1 MFHNL
6 KEDCFFYARSRRAHN
21 ASSLFS
27 LRSTS
32 FLSVSTRRK
41 NHSQNKRRF
50 QAFQE
55 YVAYDSFARLFSHSL
70 PLSRRRT
77 FVGRLSCVLHT
88 SCPTFILSVP
98 ISLLPQPQQT
108 FLFIFPP
115 TSLEFHA
122 FQYPLRVFLTP
133 CGSRL
138 FFDLW
143 FVMRLPWLVLVPWST
158 RHVYP
163 TTGFAKVRYSCFSVL
178 DVSTSVCCQSIEI
191 VVSLFVALTSPLE
204 CGVRLRKT
212 AWNKVI
218 NKQTMQCQRQRRKG
232 TIRWWFEN
240 IQRLL
245 QFLRCYFMLPY

>member
-138 FFDLW
+138 FFDL
-143 FVMRLPWLVLVPWST
+143 
-158 RHVYP
+158 
-163 TTGFAKVRYSCFSVL
+163 
-178 DVSTSVCCQSIEI
+178 
-191 VVSLFVALTSPLE
+191 
-204 CGVRLRKT
+204 
-212 AWNKVI
+212 
-218 NKQTMQCQRQRRKG
+218 
-232 TIRWWFEN
+232 
-240 IQRLL
+240 
-245 QFLRCYFMLPY
+245 